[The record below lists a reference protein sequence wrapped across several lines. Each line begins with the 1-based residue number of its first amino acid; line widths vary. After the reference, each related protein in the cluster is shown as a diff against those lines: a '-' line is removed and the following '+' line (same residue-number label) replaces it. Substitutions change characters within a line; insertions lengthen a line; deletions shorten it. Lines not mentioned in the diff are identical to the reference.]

1 MADNIKRKIVLCSGT
16 ACTAP
21 AAKKLE
27 PELRRI
33 LAERKAE
40 ELVEVEEAVAYGL
53 CGDCPLMVIEPDGVY
68 YGKLDTKKLER
79 VIDEHVV
86 GGRVVDELRIPDV
99 DTSHIRMLGNADF
112 FGKQLRITLRNCG
125 VIDPES
131 FDDYLEMRGYEALAK
146 VLETMTPEQV
156 IEEIEQSGLRGRGG
170 GGYPTGLKWRQ
181 TAIVPAEKRYVICN
195 ADEGDPGAFMDRS
208 AIEGDPFCLIEAMTI
223 GGYAIGSDQ
232 GYIYVRAE
240 YPLAI
245 KRLQAGIEEARKRG
259 LLGQDIFGSG
269 FNFDIDL
276 KLGAGAFVC
285 GEETSLI
292 ASMEGRRG
300 MPRPRPPY
308 PAQSGLYDL
317 PTLINNV
324 ETWANV
330 PAIILNGWEWF
341 SNLGTEKSKG
351 TKVFALAG
359 KIKNTGLVEVP
370 MGTTLRDIVYGIGG
384 GIRLDKKFKAVQTG
398 GPSGGC
404 IPEQYLDTPVDYES
418 LLKAGSMMGSGGM
431 IVMDEDTCMV
441 DVAKFFLTFMQGESC
456 GKCTPCREGTK
467 RLLEILHRITEGE
480 GTADD
485 IPKLEKLSKVVKK
498 ASLCGLGQSAPNPLL
513 STLQNFREEY
523 EAHIHEKKCPAG
535 VCSALLGY
543 IIDPDK
549 CVGCTL
555 CKKVCPVDAITGEP
569 KKEHYIDPEACIKCG
584 ECKKKCPVK
593 AIYRK

>member
-1 MADNIKRKIVLCSGT
+1 LSI
-16 ACTAP
+16 P
-21 AAKKLE
+21 
-27 PELRRI
+27 RR
-33 LAERKAE
+33 
-40 ELVEVEEAVAYGL
+40 
-53 CGDCPLMVIEPDGVY
+53 
-68 YGKLDTKKLER
+68 
-79 VIDEHVV
+79 
-86 GGRVVDELRIPDV
+86 
-99 DTSHIRMLGNADF
+99 IRMLGNADF
-112 FGKQLRITLRNCG
+112 FGKQMRITLRNCG

-156 IEEIEQSGLRGRGG
+156 IDEIENSGLRGRGG

-181 TAIVPAEKRYVICN
+181 TAAEKGAESGERRAESGEGRAPLPQLFNFQLSTLNSKKRYVICN

-232 GYIYVRAE
+232 GYVYVRAE

-245 KRLQAGIEEARKRG
+245 KRLQSAIEEARKRG

-269 FNFDIDL
+269 FSFDIDL

-285 GEETSLI
+285 GEETALI
-292 ASMEGRRG
+292 ASVEGRRG

-308 PAQSGLYDL
+308 PAQAGLYDC

-341 SNLGTEKSKG
+341 SKLGTEKSKG

-370 MGTTLRDIVYGIGG
+370 MGTTLREIIYDIGG
-384 GIRLDKKFKAVQTG
+384 GIRLDKRFKAVQTG

-418 LLKAGSMMGSGGM
+418 LIKAGSMMGSGGM
-431 IVMDEDTCMV
+431 IVMDEDNCMV

-467 RLLEILHRITEGE
+467 RLLEILTRITEGN
-480 GTADD
+480 GAIDD
-485 IPKLEKLSKVVKK
+485 LEKLEKLSKIVKR
-498 ASLCGLGQSAPNPLL
+498 ASLCGLGQSAPNAIL
-513 STLQNFREEY
+513 STMQNFRDEY
-523 EAHIHEKKCPAG
+523 IAHIEAKHCPAG
-535 VCSALLGY
+535 VCSALLDY

-549 CVGCTL
+549 CVGCSL
-555 CKKVCPVDAITGEP
+555 CAKICPVKCISGEP
-569 KKEHYIDPEACIKCG
+569 KKTYLIDNDICIKMRRVQEEMPRQG
-584 ECKKKCPVK
+584 D
-593 AIYRK
+593 I